1 MELDIQTAET
11 DIYRDT
17 RYKEPLLPT
26 RKTENEPCTTTAHNC
41 NPPNTQQPRNYIYN
55 NLVIFIMST
64 FSLIIAIA

>member
-1 MELDIQTAET
+1 MKPDIQTTET

-41 NPPNTQQPRNYIYN
+41 NPPNTQQPRNSKYN
-55 NLVIFIMST
+55 NLAIFIMST
-64 FSLIIAIA
+64 FSFIIAIA